1 MSLELKIALILIISF
16 AICLIRSFRLKKLVN
31 SRDFLDTAIN
41 VGTIILAVSLLI
53 RVFSEQQVKELLKDD
68 AISLF
73 IGAGAQI
80 FLSLEN
86 KEIRQDFVYLFGMIF
101 QRQDY
106 FSYFNAISKRSAS

>member
-1 MSLELKIALILIISF
+1 MNLELKIALILIISF
-16 AICLIRSFRLKKLVN
+16 AICLVRSFRRKKLVN

-41 VGTIILAVSLLI
+41 IGTIILAISLLI
-53 RVFSEQQVKELLKDD
+53 RVFREAEVKILLKDD

-86 KEIRQDFVYLFGMIF
+86 KDIRQDFVYLFQKCF
-101 QRQDY
+101 EQ
-106 FSYFNAISKRSAS
+106 KK

>member
-1 MSLELKIALILIISF
+1 MSLELKIAIILITSL

-31 SRDFLDTAIN
+31 SRDFLDAAIN
-41 VGTIILAVSLLI
+41 VGTVVLAVSLLI
-53 RVFSEQQVKELLKDD
+53 RVFREEQIKELLKDD

-86 KEIRQDFVYLFGMIF
+86 KEIRKDFVYLFENLF
-101 QRQDY
+101 KK
-106 FSYFNAISKRSAS
+106 NK

>member
-1 MSLELKIALILIISF
+1 MSLELKIAIILIISF
-16 AICLIRSFRLKKLVN
+16 AICLIRSFRCKKLVN

-41 VGTIILAVSLLI
+41 VGTVILAVSLLI
-53 RVFSEQQVKELLKDD
+53 RVFREDQIKELLKDD

-86 KEIRQDFVYLFGMIF
+86 KEIRKDFVYLFESIF
-101 QRQDY
+101 
-106 FSYFNAISKRSAS
+106 KRTK

>member
-1 MSLELKIALILIISF
+1 MSLELKIAIILIASF
-16 AICLIRSFRLKKLVN
+16 AICLIRSFRCKKLVN

-41 VGTIILAVSLLI
+41 VGTVILAVSLLI
-53 RVFSEQQVKELLKDD
+53 RVFREEQIKELLKDD

-86 KEIRQDFVYLFGMIF
+86 QEIRKDFVYLFERIF
-101 QRQDY
+101 
-106 FSYFNAISKRSAS
+106 KRKK